1 MQKKDQTR
9 NLNRAVVSLG
19 SNIDKEVN
27 LPKAVAFLAEM
38 CALLSV
44 SSVYETQPVGLL
56 DQPVFWNAAALIK
69 TDLSPERLKSQ
80 VLVAI
85 ENSLGRVRQRDK
97 NTPRTIDAD
106 LTLYNREIIDMDGDH
121 HLPDPDLLRF
131 AHVVLP
137 VAELLPDE
145 LHPETGRSYAWIA
158 EELTS
163 LQDENNQLF
172 PRKMVHVDLM
182 LGISQRK

>member
-1 MQKKDQTR
+1 
-9 NLNRAVVSLG
+9 
-19 SNIDKEVN
+19 
-27 LPKAVAFLAEM
+27 
-38 CALLSV
+38 
-44 SSVYETQPVGLL
+44 
-56 DQPVFWNAAALIK
+56 
-69 TDLSPERLKSQ
+69 
-80 VLVAI
+80 
-85 ENSLGRVRQRDK
+85 
-97 NTPRTIDAD
+97 
-106 LTLYNREIIDMDGDH
+106 MDGDH

-131 AHVVLP
+131 AHVALP

-172 PRKMVHVDLM
+172 PRKIVHVDIM